1 MSDPLTIEC
10 THPRTSERFV
20 AEVLPQ
26 ATGNQVVLGLVNAGF
41 LETAPPGR
49 PYKSVVDRTGK
60 EIAPNMTLEAAQV
73 QDGDVLA
80 ILQPGQGA

>member
-1 MSDPLTIEC
+1 MNDRMTIEC

-26 ATGNQVVLGLVNAGF
+26 ATGNQVVLGLVKAGF
-41 LETAPPGR
+41 LETPPAGR
-49 PYKSVVDRTGK
+49 PYKPVVDRTGK
-60 EIAPNMTLEAAQV
+60 EIPPNMTLEAAQV
-73 QDGDVLA
+73 EDGEIVA